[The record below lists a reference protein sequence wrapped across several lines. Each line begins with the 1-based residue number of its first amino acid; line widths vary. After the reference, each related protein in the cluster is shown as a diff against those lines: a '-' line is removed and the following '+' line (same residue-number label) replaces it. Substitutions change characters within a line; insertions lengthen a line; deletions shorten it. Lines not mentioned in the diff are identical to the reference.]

1 MAFIKEHDLLPV
13 LHPPVQVST
22 CDGKSLVL
30 HGLGEQGSWLH
41 LPGGQ
46 IEVLVAKPLDSPDR
60 DGL

>member
-22 CDGKSLVL
+22 GHGKPLVL
-30 HGLGEQGSWLH
+30 HGPGERGAWLH

-46 IEVLVAKPLDSPDR
+46 IEVLVAKALDSPDR